1 MKINGIKK
9 VCALFAGAT
18 ILVLSACSSILPD
31 RQKADTPKIILRY
44 AEVNPSDHIITLTG
58 RFFADKVKEL
68 SKGRIEIVV
77 YDAGKLGNDAQ
88 YYDQL
93 QMGALDMYRGNA
105 IALEG
110 IADMEVGIMAM
121 PYLFRDSE
129 HFWKVCDGELGEEI
143 LANMQESG
151 SNMVGLCF
159 LDEGARNIMTVNAP
173 VKSISDLKGLRIRS
187 MEDDLLCDVI
197 RATGAEP
204 VVMDYADL
212 YSALQSGE
220 VDGAENPVCSYYSN
234 QFCKVAPYYTKDA
247 HTHSPSVIIISE
259 LTWNH
264 LSEEDRQ
271 ILREAADLAKEYNK
285 TVIESAEKEAYEK
298 LAEENVM
305 VIDINDMSEWQE
317 AMESIYKSYAGNHYE
332 LIEKIKKMADN

>member
-1 MKINGIKK
+1 MKLREIKVGCAVLVGIM
-9 VCALFAGAT
+9 LM
-18 ILVLSACSSILPD
+18 LLSACSLQLLE
-31 RQKADTPKIILRY
+31 RQDSAGPEIILRY
-44 AEVNPSDHIITLTG
+44 AEVNPSDHVITLTG
-58 RFFADKVKEL
+58 KYFTDKVKEL
-68 SKGRIEIVV
+68 SKGRIEIEV

-105 IALEG
+105 IALES

-129 HFWKVCDGELGEEI
+129 HFWKVCDGELGDEI

-151 SNMVGLCF
+151 SGMVGLCF

-173 VKSISDLKGLRIRS
+173 VEKIADLEGLKIRS

-212 YSALQSGE
+212 YSALQSGQ

-234 QFCKVAPYYTKDA
+234 QFYKVAPYYTMDA
-247 HTHSPSVIIISE
+247 HTHSPSVILISE
-259 LTWNH
+259 LTWKH

-271 ILREAADLAKEYNK
+271 ILLTAADLAKEYNK
-285 TVIESAEKEAYEK
+285 AAIETAEKEAYDK
-298 LAEENVM
+298 LAEENVT
-305 VIDINDMSEWQE
+305 IIKLGDMSEWQE
-317 AMESIYKSYAGNHYE
+317 AMEPVYKSHAGNHYE
-332 LIEKIKKMADN
+332 LIDRIKNIR

>member
-1 MKINGIKK
+1 MKHCSIQKG
-9 VCALFAGAT
+9 CAILAGVT
-18 ILVLSACSSILPD
+18 ILVLSACSSVLPEREASD
-31 RQKADTPKIILRY
+31 IPEIILRY

-68 SKGRIEIVV
+68 SDGRIEIEV

-105 IALEG
+105 IALES

-129 HFWKVCDGELGEEI
+129 QFWKVCDGELGKEI

-159 LDEGARNIMTVNAP
+159 LDEGARNIMTVNKP
-173 VKSISDLKGLRIRS
+173 VRNISDLKGLKIRS

-234 QFCKVAPYYTKDA
+234 QFYKVAPYYTMDA

-271 ILREAADLAKEYNK
+271 ILMTAADLAKEYNK
-285 TVIESAEKEAYEK
+285 TVIENAEKEAYAK
-298 LAEENVM
+298 LAEENV
-305 VIDINDMSEWQE
+305 VIIEMGDMTEWQE
-317 AMESIYKSYAGNHYE
+317 AMEFIYQSHAGDHYE
-332 LIEKIKKMADN
+332 LIEKIKEMAD